1 MLRRSCCYNPIP
13 YVDDERL
20 SRSSVLTRNTHHHQ
34 RLLWPVRLSLATIG
48 MLGLTGLLGPANQPS
63 VAMPISGTAA
73 SSATGGG
80 GGPQRPGAV
89 PATSGAVDGERLAE
103 DGGPHRP
110 TGGGGAVNAGGQT
123 SHR

>member
-1 MLRRSCCYNPIP
+1 MLRRSFRYTPIP
-13 YVDDERL
+13 NVDNERL
-20 SRSSVLTRNTHHHQ
+20 SQSFVLTRNTHHHQ
-34 RLLWPVRLSLATIG
+34 RLLWSVRLSLATIG

-73 SSATGGG
+73 TS
-80 GGPQRPGAV
+80 RAV
-89 PATSGAVDGERLAE
+89 NGEQLAE

-110 TGGGGAVNAGGQT
+110 TGGGGAMHSGGQS